1 MDERIHHHGIPWPNY
16 QALQWLFLGHIA
28 YVTRYL
34 IFQFFKKYVDAFAN
48 NILNGSET
56 FLVDINLNNNCIKN
70 VHTPTSNDDAV
81 IKVFWETTYRKKSDD
96 NQLLRFGSGNRWD
109 SDGKTIYDQSRVQ
122 YDDEAVTLKQTKDIT
137 DKKIDMDNLLPQT
150 LKSMLLIPDYD
161 SNDNSDKHAVVN
173 KKYVDSKTFTLV
185 LI

>member
-1 MDERIHHHGIPWPNY
+1 MM
-16 QALQWLFLGHIA
+16 QLL
-28 YVTRYL
+28 RY
-34 IFQFFKKYVDAFAN
+34 FGRQ
-48 NILNGSET
+48 
-56 FLVDINLNNNCIKN
+56 
-70 VHTPTSNDDAV
+70 HT
-81 IKVFWETTYRKKSDD
+81 EKKSDD

-161 SNDNSDKHAVVN
+161 SNDNSDKHVVN
-173 KKYVDSKTFTLV
+173 NKYVDSKTFTLV
-185 LI
+185 LIWKAIGRLM